1 MQLKNRLS
9 IVAVLLAVIPLLV
22 TCFVIGLLAY
32 QEGKA
37 AVTKEIENN
46 LVSRRNAMQTQVER
60 YFKTISDQV
69 VTLAAST
76 MVVDASRAFSQAFT
90 SYPHAASGEDPAL
103 SRYYSTQFLHQYEQ
117 KNRGD
122 SLSMSRLL
130 AGLSPTARALQSHYI
145 AANPNPLGSK
155 DQLLDAGDNST
166 YSAVHRRYHKAL
178 REFQARFGFYDI
190 FITNPQGD
198 VVYSVF
204 KELDFATSLTSGP
217 FRESGLAKAYE
228 AARIQRVR
236 QGHFVDFS
244 PYMPSY
250 NAAAGFVSSAI
261 LGDDG
266 KLLGTLIFQLP
277 VDEINRMLTLDGQ
290 WHAEGLGDSGEVY
303 LVNQNKLLLNNSRFF
318 VEDPGGFVAQLRTFD
333 VDKAMVDN
341 IEQKHTTI
349 GTLQIDSPGT
359 RAALAGQSGFAIFS
373 DYRGVSVASAYA
385 PLDIDGLHWAIV
397 SEIDESEAFAMISEL
412 KYSVLNSSILFVSV
426 AAIIASL
433 VGFYVANRVTR
444 PVIAASKAIRGIAD
458 NNDFRLR
465 APDEGDD
472 EIRDLSRSVNSLVER
487 LQHNFAD
494 LLHSAHTLKEMSV
507 ALSDRVAGLIDGV
520 NKQSQDCEQSAT
532 AGQQMQYTVQEVASS
547 ALNTSEQTHQVSSLT
562 SQTNQ
567 LVEHCAEVSE
577 QLAEEMDKVGDVM
590 NGLSSQSEQIGSVL
604 DVIQSIA
611 EQTNLLALNAAIEA
625 ARAGESGRGFAVVA
639 DEVRGLAQ
647 RTQQATEEIEL
658 MIKALQNGVGEA
670 RQSVQQSRERS
681 VDNAETSERAKDSL
695 IDVSDAIEQIVAM
708 NTQVAT
714 AAEEQS
720 AVVAQISQA
729 ISAIS
734 EEANGNLG
742 RSQDID
748 DRSQHLAKLAVQLDD
763 ILTRYQ
769 V

>member
-9 IVAVLLAVIPLLV
+9 IVAVLLAVVPLLI
-22 TCFVIGLLAY
+22 TCFVIGVLAY

-46 LVSRRNAMQTQVER
+46 LVSRRNAMQAQVER

-69 VTLAAST
+69 VTLAGST
-76 MVVDASRAFSQAFT
+76 MVVDASRAFSAAFA
-90 SYPHAASGEDPAL
+90 SYPRAREAELSL
-103 SRYYSTQFLHQYEQ
+103 SRFYETQFIDQYRQ
-117 KNRGD
+117 KNPGD
-122 SLSMSRLL
+122 SLSANSLFTR
-130 AGLSPTARALQSHYI
+130 LSPTARGLQSHYI

-178 REFQARFGFYDI
+178 REFQARFGFYDV

-204 KELDFATSLTSGP
+204 KELDFATSLTNGP
-217 FRESGLAKAYE
+217 FRESGLARAYE
-228 AARIQRVR
+228 AARTQHVR
-236 QGHFVDFS
+236 EGHFIDFS

-250 NAAAGFVSSAI
+250 NAAAGFISSAI
-261 LGDDG
+261 LADDG
-266 KLLGTLIFQLP
+266 TLLGTLIFQLP
-277 VDEINRMLTLDGQ
+277 VDEINRMLTLNGQ
-290 WHAEGLGDSGEVY
+290 WHEQGLGDSGELY
-303 LVNQNKLLLNNSRFF
+303 LVNQNKILLNNSRFF
-318 VEDPGGFVAQLRTFD
+318 VEDPGGFIAQLRSFD
-333 VDKAMVDN
+333 VDKDMVDN
-341 IEQKHTTI
+341 IEQQHTTI
-349 GTLQIDSPGT
+349 GTLRIDSPGT
-359 RAALAGQSGFAIFS
+359 RAALSGQSGFAIFS
-373 DYRGVSVASAYA
+373 DYRAVSVASAYA
-385 PLDIDGLHWAIV
+385 PLEIDGLHWAIV

-412 KYSVLNSSILFVSV
+412 KYSVLRSSVLFVSV
-426 AAIIASL
+426 AAIIASV
-433 VGFYVANRVTR
+433 VGFFVANRVTR
-444 PVIAASKAIRGIAD
+444 PVIAASNAIRGIAD

-487 LQHNFAD
+487 LQQNFAD
-494 LLHSAHTLKEMSV
+494 LLHSAHMLKEMST
-507 ALSDRVAGLIDGV
+507 ALSERVAGLIDGV

-532 AGQQMQYTVQEVASS
+532 AGQQMQHTVQEVASS
-547 ALNTSEQTHQVSSLT
+547 ALNTSEQTQQVSTLT

-567 LVEHCAEVSE
+567 LVEHCADVSE
-577 QLAEEMDKVGDVM
+577 QLAEEMDKVGEVM

-604 DVIQSIA
+604 DVIQAIA

-647 RTQQATEEIEL
+647 RTQQATEEIEQ
-658 MIKALQNGVGEA
+658 MIKSLQSGVGEA

-681 VDNAETSERAKDSL
+681 VDNAQTSERAKGSL

-734 EEANGNLG
+734 EEANGNLE

-763 ILTRYQ
+763 ILARYQ

>member
-9 IVAVLLAVIPLLV
+9 IVAVLLAVIPLLIS
-22 TCFVIGLLAY
+22 CFVIGLLAY

-69 VTLAAST
+69 VTLAGST
-76 MVVDASRAFSQAFT
+76 MMIDASQAF
-90 SYPHAASGEDPAL
+90 SDAFERYPHAGVEKRAL
-103 SRYYSTQFLHQYEQ
+103 SRFYETQFLDQYKQ

-122 SLSMSRLL
+122 SLSVSTLLSR
-130 AGLSPTARALQSHYI
+130 LSPTAHALQTQYI

-155 DQLLDAGDNST
+155 DQLLDAGDSST
-166 YSAVHRRYHKAL
+166 YSAIHRRYHKAL
-178 REFQARFGFYDI
+178 REFQARFGFYDV

-204 KELDFATSLTSGP
+204 KELDFATSLISGP
-217 FRESGLAKAYE
+217 FRGSGLARAYK
-228 AARIQRVR
+228 AARTQQVR
-236 QGHFVDFS
+236 EGHFIDFS
-244 PYMPSY
+244 PYTPSY
-250 NAAAGFVSSAI
+250 NAAAGFISSAI
-261 LGDDG
+261 LADDG
-266 KLLGTLIFQLP
+266 SLLGTLIFQLP

-290 WHAEGLGDSGEVY
+290 WHEQGLGDTGELY

-318 VEDPGGFVAQLRTFD
+318 VEDPGAFIAQLRSFD
-333 VDKAMVDN
+333 VDKRMVDN
-341 IEQKHTTI
+341 IEQQQSTI

-359 RAALAGQSGFAIFS
+359 RAALAGQSGFAIFP
-373 DYRGVSVASAYA
+373 DYRTVSVASAFA
-385 PLDIDGLHWAIV
+385 PLDIEGLHWAII
-397 SEIDESEAFAMISEL
+397 SEIDESEAFAMISQL
-412 KYSVLNSSILFVSV
+412 QYSVLRSSVLFVSV

-433 VGFYVANRVTR
+433 VGFFVANRVTR

-458 NNDFRLR
+458 NNDFRMR

-487 LQHNFAD
+487 LQQNFGD
-494 LLHSAHTLKEMSV
+494 LLHSAHTLKEMSS
-507 ALSDRVAGLIDGV
+507 ALSERVAGLIDGV
-520 NKQSQDCEQSAT
+520 NKQSLDCEQSAT
-532 AGQQMQYTVQEVASS
+532 AGQQMQQTVQEVASS
-547 ALNTSEQTHQVSSLT
+547 ALNTSEQTQQVSSLT
-562 SQTNQ
+562 CQTNQ
-567 LVEHCAEVSE
+567 LVEHCAEISE
-577 QLAEEMDKVGDVM
+577 LLAEEMDKVGGVM

-647 RTQQATEEIEL
+647 RTQQATEEIEQ
-658 MIKALQNGVGEA
+658 MINALQSGVGEA

-681 VDNAETSERAKDSL
+681 VDNAQTSERAKDSL
-695 IDVSDAIEQIVAM
+695 MEVSGAIEQIVAM

-763 ILTRYQ
+763 ILARYQ